1 MSAHSLTKHAALPYA
16 RSFYSFYYTVNITAF
31 SNYISI
37 HGYSMHFD
45 LLEIPIYLDRNMDKS
60 RVSHGPFAQ
69 RNATGFRLCR
79 RES

>member
-1 MSAHSLTKHAALPYA
+1 MSANSLTKHGALPYA
-16 RSFYSFYYTVNITAF
+16 RSFYYTVNIAAF

-45 LLEIPIYLDRNMDKS
+45 LLEIAIYLDRNMDKS

-79 RES
+79 RER